1 MARAG
6 QVIEDPVTGAR
17 VTFLQTAQDTDGEL
31 LQFEE
36 VLAPGGFVQPH
47 VHVKQEERLR
57 MLDGSLRI
65 KVARKAITAKGGDEV
80 VIPAAVGHS
89 LRNVALEEAR
99 VIVELRPAL
108 ATDAL
113 LERFWRLAREGK
125 TNRWGVPGPLE
136 LALLMSEHKEDFF
149 YLPWIPPALQRA
161 ATAALVPAA
170 RRRRRRGSE
179 GSTRAP

>member
-1 MARAG
+1 VAHAG
-6 QVIEDPVTGAR
+6 QVIEDPVIGAR

-36 VLAPGGFVQPH
+36 ALAPGGFVQPH

-65 KVARKAITAKGGDEV
+65 KVARKTRAATAGDEV

-89 LRNVALEEAR
+89 LRNVSQKEAR
-99 VIVELRPAL
+99 VLVELRPAL
-108 ATDAL
+108 ATEAL

-125 TNRWGVPGPLE
+125 TNRWGVPAARE
-136 LALLMSEHKEDFF
+136 LALMMSEHKEDFF
-149 YLPWIPPALQRA
+149 YLPWVPPPLQRLA
-161 ATAALVPAA
+161 LAALLPVAK
-170 RRRRRRGSE
+170 RRRGRASE
-179 GSTRAP
+179 GP